1 MSNADMTDLNMTDLN
16 GVDGLELALALYA
29 QDVIETLI
37 EDEGCTPLDAL
48 LFTANNPPT
57 EMFTNSDAGIGRDT
71 FELIWVKNVIAY
83 CKKFQN
89 L

>member
-1 MSNADMTDLNMTDLN
+1 MNDTDMTNLD

-29 QDVIETLI
+29 QDVIEALI

-48 LFTANNPPT
+48 LFAANNPPT
-57 EMFTNSDAGIGRDT
+57 EMFKNSDPGISPDM
-71 FELIWVKNVIAY
+71 FELIWVKNVIGY